1 MSGLKFSEDHEWI
14 EVDGDAATVGITDY
28 AQEQLG
34 DVVFVDLP
42 ALGTELAVGDDVAVV
57 ESVKA
62 ASEIFAPLSGEIIEV
77 NEDLEADPSK
87 VNESAESNG
96 WFFKMTIEDPSEL
109 DGLMDRDAY
118 NAFIAKL

>member
-14 EVDGDAATVGITDY
+14 EVDGDTATVGITDY

-57 ESVKA
+57 
-62 ASEIFAPLSGEIIEV
+62 
-77 NEDLEADPSK
+77 
-87 VNESAESNG
+87 
-96 WFFKMTIEDPSEL
+96 
-109 DGLMDRDAY
+109 
-118 NAFIAKL
+118 